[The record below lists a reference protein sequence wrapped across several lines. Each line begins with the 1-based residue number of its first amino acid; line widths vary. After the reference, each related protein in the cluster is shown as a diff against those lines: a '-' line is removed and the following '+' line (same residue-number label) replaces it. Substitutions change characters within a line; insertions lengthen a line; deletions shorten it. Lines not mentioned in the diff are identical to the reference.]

1 MDDQGFLSN
10 SFVYLA
16 AAVLIV
22 PFAKRGGPG
31 SVLGYL
37 IAGVAIGP
45 FALGL
50 IVEPRDILHFSE
62 FGVVMMLFLIGW
74 SSSHDCYGA
83 YADRSSDSAVCRLPP
98 RPRSSLRLR
107 LPLVNPGRQHW
118 PWVWRSRCLRPQSPC
133 RHLMSA
139 I

>member
-1 MDDQGFLSN
+1 MDDQGFLFN

-22 PFAKRGGPG
+22 PFAKRGGLG

-50 IVEPRDILHFSE
+50 IVEPGDILHFSE
-62 FGVVMMLFLIGW
+62 FGVVMMLF
-74 SSSHDCYGA
+74 
-83 YADRSSDSAVCRLPP
+83 
-98 RPRSSLRLR
+98 
-107 LPLVNPGRQHW
+107 PGPVLHFCGN
-118 PWVWRSRCLRPQSPC
+118 VD
-133 RHLMSA
+133 
-139 I
+139 